1 MTIDTIPA
9 SEIQAAAEQLFVELG
24 SEQPLHLMALVD
36 HLFRPT
42 QHLFG
47 RWPGGRPE
55 LFNLIG
61 HLSGAE
67 EQISPLLL
75 SLPSGYE
82 ERLSAVAYLR
92 KQCNGYPMLSFLSS
106 PLPPDVVAAQLA
118 TMTEVLLPPD
128 SGTYLLRFADT
139 RIIPELDHLLNAE
152 QHMQLFGLLDHW
164 AYVDR
169 SGQWSIIKGSGQAA
183 VSAQRTPLHLSD
195 AQFASFLRACVPDNF
210 IPTLRDNS
218 TNFAELAPSVQHR
231 LVCHWIETAGSE
243 ESGGL
248 TDPSEC
254 LGYCIARL
262 S

>member
-1 MTIDTIPA
+1 MIIDTIPA
-9 SEIQAAAEQLFVELG
+9 TEIQAAAEQLFVELG

-42 QHLFG
+42 QHLLG

-55 LFNLIG
+55 VFNLIG

-75 SLPSGYE
+75 SLPSRYE
-82 ERLSAVAYLR
+82 ERLSAAAYLR

-106 PLPPDVVAAQLA
+106 PLSPDVVAAQLA
-118 TMTEVLLPPD
+118 TVTEILLPPD
-128 SGTYLLRFADT
+128 SESYLLRFADT
-139 RIIPELDHLLNAE
+139 RIIPELDRLLDAE

-183 VSAQRTPLHLSD
+183 SSAQRTPLHLSD
-195 AQFASFLRACVPDNF
+195 AQFAGFLRACVPDNF

-218 TNFAELAPSVQHR
+218 THFAELTPSVQHR
-231 LVCHWIETAGSE
+231 LVCHWIESACE

-254 LGYCIARL
+254 LGYCMARL